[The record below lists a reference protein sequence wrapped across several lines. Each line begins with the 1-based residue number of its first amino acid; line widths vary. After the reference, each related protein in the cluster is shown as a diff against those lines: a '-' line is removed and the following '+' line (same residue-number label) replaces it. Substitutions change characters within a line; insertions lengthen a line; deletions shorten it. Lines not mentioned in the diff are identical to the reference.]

1 MEITGT
7 KQRFEGG
14 APLLWNLDR
23 RPAFGSDGSERTEN
37 RYNGYGADALAGTSN
52 TRINPET
59 GNACSDRMQVHADM
73 EAVTRVLIEHQRGNG
88 LNVTDQLV
96 LTQGRTAL
104 LPGET
109 YLPAQGNRQNTPE
122 GAEDPAW
129 VDLVAQYARK
139 ADLESMTAEFGMSH
153 MLPWTQTFEANARPE
168 IPANVEKVWLKEP
181 DEEVSGR
188 PSVYG
193 PLTHEQAKEKVAS
206 QFKGRRYQL
215 QEHVHGKALSD
226 QYFVD
231 PRDGGV
237 VFLGETEQIIVDGH
251 HTGNAIRALQPGMV
265 IEPFHHMVAGLV
277 LKNMKGF
284 LGVDSMGTRPE
295 EMLEN
300 ARMFKLLR
308 QFSPKLADG
317 VWAALIKF
325 IGRLPVNLRRKAL
338 VRLHALLKL
347 IEWNPR
353 LNGSSITCVVMHRL
367 ELPYGHFERE
377 VSVNQKMTL
386 GDAISVVDGFNADLR
401 RSNSNGKLLVNH
413 AGFFKDDHTIGLMAV
428 GDTPDVGLW
437 HAMVSTALRA

>member
-37 RYNGYGADALAGTSN
+37 RYNGYGADALAGTSA

-59 GNACSDRMQVHADM
+59 GNVCSDRMQVHADM
-73 EAVTRVLIEHQRGNG
+73 EAITRVLIEHQRGNG

-153 MLPWTQTFEANARPE
+153 MLPWTQTFEADARPE

-193 PLTHEQAKEKVAS
+193 PLTTS
-206 QFKGRRYQL
+206 R
-215 QEHVHGKALSD
+215 
-226 QYFVD
+226 
-231 PRDGGV
+231 PR
-237 VFLGETEQIIVDGH
+237 
-251 HTGNAIRALQPGMV
+251 
-265 IEPFHHMVAGLV
+265 
-277 LKNMKGF
+277 
-284 LGVDSMGTRPE
+284 
-295 EMLEN
+295 
-300 ARMFKLLR
+300 
-308 QFSPKLADG
+308 
-317 VWAALIKF
+317 
-325 IGRLPVNLRRKAL
+325 
-338 VRLHALLKL
+338 
-347 IEWNPR
+347 
-353 LNGSSITCVVMHRL
+353 
-367 ELPYGHFERE
+367 
-377 VSVNQKMTL
+377 
-386 GDAISVVDGFNADLR
+386 R
-401 RSNSNGKLLVNH
+401 RSPAS
-413 AGFFKDDHTIGLMAV
+413 
-428 GDTPDVGLW
+428 
-437 HAMVSTALRA
+437 STAGATSSRSTCTERRSRTSTSSTRGTAAWSSSVKPSRSSSTATTRATPSGPSSPAW